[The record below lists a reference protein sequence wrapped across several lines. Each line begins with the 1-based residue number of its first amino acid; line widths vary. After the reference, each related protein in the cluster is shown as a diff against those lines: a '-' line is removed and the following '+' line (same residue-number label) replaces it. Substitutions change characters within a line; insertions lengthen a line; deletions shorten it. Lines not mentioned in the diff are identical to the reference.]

1 LLIGVITVAPPN
13 DRYRPV
19 PLVPL
24 GEWPQSARPNG
35 SPRDREGRQSIPIGP
50 ESAAGAAL
58 SDPSQSMLVFLVVAD
73 ASGRTTGGRGSS
85 KVFSDQFLRQLDHRG
100 HVAEGDLLRPGVRG

>member
-1 LLIGVITVAPPN
+1 MTP
-13 DRYRPV
+13 
-19 PLVPL
+19 
-24 GEWPQSARPNG
+24 S
-35 SPRDREGRQSIPIGP
+35 GP

-58 SDPSQSMLVFLVVAD
+58 SDLSQSVIVFLVVAD
-73 ASGRTTGGRGSS
+73 ASERTTGGRGSS